1 VYKRGLEREYLP
13 RNPQEVG
20 RKSFAEAGGKELAL
34 HSSYRLIQRFQSEEK
49 CV

>member
-1 VYKRGLEREYLP
+1 MYKKGLEREYLP

-34 HSSYRLIQRFQSEEK
+34 HSSYATIAKVS
-49 CV
+49 